1 MAENGTDENLHG
13 QVSVNKEAGKAIGQ
27 GLQTIGAQIGL
38 GAFIVGV
45 AGAIVKAVAKSG
57 IPPLQKAGLVI
68 GSSVISGIAHTRLS
82 IMNRNMVNDSNLN
95 ASSSTNAGSNVS
107 NFLSDSISSPLQ
119 DLLVNFEMMSYVCLS
134 LIYII
139 VIQLLFKLCFKDQI
153 KKFNLLNANW
163 RTKINYYLR
172 IIIKLNKQTSIV
184 WTWTG
189 ILLITFAL
197 CFDAYTLH
205 DVYNNIDSYV
215 NVHNSLHSN
224 STYNNPY
231 VVDTSIL
238 DILMYSRIL
247 NFVSIITMLYLIL
260 LLIRKFHLQKGMS
273 NTFIWILIVL
283 LILDLAFSAYI
294 YNDLYT
300 NIDSYVN
307 VHINTKNN

>member
-139 VIQLLFKLCFKDQI
+139 VIQLLFKLCFKDQN